1 MKKFTVVCDFQGG
14 QKSPFDFYIG
24 APEPT
29 HHPIQCQAAWL
40 SSSRGGTPPADIM
53 ESLQKLYNL
62 ATENNMD
69 FEELCFYAMS
79 NATQDKEDNN
89 VKDSTEEEEQPE
101 DEEENSKEDNAEE
114 SN

>member
-29 HHPIQCQAAWL
+29 HHPIHCQAAWL
-40 SSSRGGTPPADIM
+40 SSTRGGTPPADIM
-53 ESLQKLYNL
+53 ESLQKLYTL
-62 ATENNMD
+62 ANENNMD

-79 NATQDKEDNN
+79 NATQDKDNN
-89 VKDSTEEEEQPE
+89 VDDPAEEEEQPE
-101 DEEENSKEDNAEE
+101 DEENGDEAD